1 MTYYLDSEVRKIKS
15 PIILCVDD
23 QEIPFENG
31 QALSMKRFDIRY
43 AVESITAKDNQIVI
57 VLQEGI
63 ESPDP
68 SGVSHTDYGFAD

>member
-15 PIILCVDD
+15 PVILCVDK
-23 QEIPFENG
+23 QEISFEIG
-31 QALSMKRFDIRY
+31 QALSMKRFDKRY
-43 AVESITAKDNQIVI
+43 AIESITAIDNQIVI

-68 SGVSHTDYGFAD
+68 CGVCHTDNGIAD

>member
-15 PIILCVDD
+15 PIILSVDK
-23 QEIPFENG
+23 QESFFENG
-31 QALSMKRFDIRY
+31 QALSMKRFDKRY
-43 AVESITAKDNQIVI
+43 AIESITAKDNQILI

-68 SGVSHTDYGFAD
+68 SDVSHTDYGFAD